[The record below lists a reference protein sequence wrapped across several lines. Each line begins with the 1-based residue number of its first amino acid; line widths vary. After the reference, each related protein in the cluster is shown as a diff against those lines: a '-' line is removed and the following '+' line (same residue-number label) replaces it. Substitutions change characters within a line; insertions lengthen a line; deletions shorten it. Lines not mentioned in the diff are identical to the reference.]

1 MTSGATRCG
10 RTMNRCR
17 MGSRRAGAKLQI
29 PTTKLQGN
37 SKSQAPSSNRV
48 QTRAGLQSSRGFPI
62 KLEPPY
68 VGSYNFMAR
77 CRGKFKRRFVGGT
90 KGDSVRGRI
99 FRGYRASGGVEAG
112 AGEALPRTGFGDDR

>member
-1 MTSGATRCG
+1 MTDSLTNSLFLYSQPLQLLHRIEELLFERVARWQLEDVTPS
-10 RTMNRCR
+10 R
-17 MGSRRAGAKLQI
+17 MGQPSRHRQEI
-29 PTTKLQGN
+29 P
-37 SKSQAPSSNRV
+37 AH
-48 QTRAGLQSSRGFPI
+48 
-62 KLEPPY
+62 
-68 VGSYNFMAR
+68 